1 MANSNPLYTT
11 QREKAGAQTFGKYMY
26 QYHWA
31 LYRIFKEHEV
41 GKDYAVFIELHEDAV
56 LADSLEV
63 AHVKFEFNQVKT
75 TTGKYTDKK
84 LIKADSKTKSSTL
97 GKLISSGTNPV
108 YFDKVNSI
116 NLVASN
122 GFSIPLKT
130 KGIDLEDISINDIS
144 DNCLKSMSDAITK
157 ELSSDSFP
165 INLHF
170 IVPDLP
176 EKSFEQTIIGHIT
189 EVILKLY
196 PGATI
201 NAQNIYRAL
210 IDELTRKGRLT
221 FDFTNW
227 DKFIKE
233 KALTSL
239 TVTQVINEHT
249 NRKQDIKVYEEL
261 DSFMNDLGLKSLEK
275 RNWRKSFERYYLQ
288 RVGNKATNQFDISS
302 DIKITISKCLPNS
315 NDDINLLLSQVIDS
329 LSEKTKKKFDNDMDI
344 KCAILCELILED

>member
-1 MANSNPLYTT
+1 
-11 QREKAGAQTFGKYMY
+11 
-26 QYHWA
+26 
-31 LYRIFKEHEV
+31 
-41 GKDYAVFIELHEDAV
+41 
-56 LADSLEV
+56 
-63 AHVKFEFNQVKT
+63 
-75 TTGKYTDKK
+75 
-84 LIKADSKTKSSTL
+84 
-97 GKLISSGTNPV
+97 
-108 YFDKVNSI
+108 
-116 NLVASN
+116 
-122 GFSIPLKT
+122 
-130 KGIDLEDISINDIS
+130 
-144 DNCLKSMSDAITK
+144 MSDAITR

-210 IDELTRKGRLT
+210 IDELIRKGKLT

-275 RNWRKSFERYYLQ
+275 RNWKKSFERYYLQ

-302 DIKITISKCLPNS
+302 DIKTTISKYLPNS
-315 NDDINLLLSQVIDS
+315 NDDITLLLSQAIDS

>member
-1 MANSNPLYTT
+1 MANSNPLYTS

-41 GKDYAVFIELHEDAV
+41 EKEYAVFIELHEDVV
-56 LADSLEV
+56 LADSLKV
-63 AHVKFEFNQVKT
+63 DQVKFEFNQVKT
-75 TTGKYTDKK
+75 TSGQYTEKK
-84 LIKADSKTKSSTL
+84 LIKPDPKTKSSTL
-97 GKLISSGTNPV
+97 GKLISSGTNPS
-108 YFDKVNSI
+108 YFDKVDSI
-116 NLVASN
+116 NLIASN
-122 GFSIPLKT
+122 GFKIPLKT
-130 KGIDLEDISINDIS
+130 IGTDLQDISINDIS
-144 DNCLKSMSDAITK
+144 YDCLKSMSDAITK

-189 EVILKLY
+189 EVILKLH

-210 IDELTRKGRLT
+210 IDELNRKGRIT

-227 DKFIKE
+227 DKFLKE

-249 NRKQDIKVYEEL
+249 NRKQDTQVYEEL
-261 DSFMNDLGLKSLEK
+261 DSFMNDLELKSLEK
-275 RNWRKSFERYYLQ
+275 RHWKKSFERYYLQ
-288 RVGNKATNQFDISS
+288 RVGNKDTNQFDISD
-302 DIKITISKCLPNS
+302 DIKTTIDICLPNS
-315 NDDINLLLSQVIDS
+315 NNDINLLLLQAIDN
-329 LSEKTKKKFDNDMDI
+329 LSEKTKKKFDNKIDI